1 MNFNI
6 SRKFMIG
13 FSLAVAILVV
23 NTLVAKTALQRQF
36 EAADAVTE
44 SLRVIGDLREIQVDS
59 VNLEIAQRSYILTG
73 DPRHLSR
80 ASDALFSASAAIARL
95 MRPEGGHPSTR
106 RDAAELNALI
116 ARETEKIDQ
125 VHAQHTAKGFQAAM
139 KALSANGAAAVDRI
153 HHLVSELSDAEG
165 RRLDRRTEESR
176 QSADL
181 GRKVFFAA
189 ALFDLALLC
198 FIYFLAQREVSE
210 RRHADKLL
218 RHNATHDS
226 LTALPNRTALA
237 ERLHKRL
244 GQPNRD
250 PLAVLLVDLD
260 RFKNINDTL
269 GHEAG
274 DRLLQNIARRLQGCV
289 RRGDT
294 VARHGGDEFVVVLEG
309 CGDVRNVASVAEK
322 ILAEV
327 AKPLFLGGREFHI
340 TACIGISIHPE
351 DGADMSALLK
361 HAEIAMYR
369 AKEQN
374 ANAYRFYARQMNS
387 HSVERLAM
395 ESGLRHAMQRGEL
408 SLHYQPKVCAR
419 SGRLTGMEAL
429 LRWRHP
435 ELGMIS
441 PDRFIPLAEETGLI
455 IPIGDWVIK
464 TASAQNLAWQRMGL
478 PQLTVAVNLSARQFT
493 RQGFAQDVKRTLE
506 EVGLEARWLEL
517 EITESMV
524 MLDPEQAC
532 ETMRELKAMGLSLAI
547 DDFGSGYSSLAY
559 LKRFPIDSLKIDQA
573 FIRGLPD
580 DADDMAITQTIIGLG
595 HSLRLRIV
603 AEGVENEQQAAY
615 LRAERCDEMQGFLFS
630 EAVPA
635 EEFAKMLVAQ
645 RAKTRDVL
653 RAFTSKKAIA

>member
-1 MNFNI
+1 MNFSI

-13 FSLAVAILVV
+13 FSIAVAILIV
-23 NTLVAKTALQRQF
+23 NSFVAKTALQRQF
-36 EAADAVTE
+36 DAADAVTE

-59 VNLEIAQRSYILTG
+59 ANLEIARRSYVITG
-73 DPRHLSR
+73 EPQHLNR
-80 ASDALFSASAAIARL
+80 VSDALASASVAVARL
-95 MRPEGGHPSTR
+95 MRREADGTLG
-106 RDAAELNALI
+106 DAAELNALI
-116 ARETEKIDQ
+116 AGETEKIDE
-125 VHAQHTAKGFQAAM
+125 VRALHAEKSFRVAM
-139 KALSANGAAAVDRI
+139 KSLSAHGAGAVDRI
-153 HHLVSELSDAEG
+153 HHLVAKLSDAEG
-165 RRLDRRTEESR
+165 WRLDKRTDEAR

-181 GRKVFFAA
+181 GRKLFYAA
-189 ALFDLALLC
+189 ALFDVALLC
-198 FIYFLAQREVSE
+198 FIYFLAHREVSE

-244 GQPNRD
+244 GSREPRD

-274 DRLLQNIARRLQGCV
+274 DRLLQNVARRLQACV
-289 RRGDT
+289 RHGDI
-294 VARHGGDEFVVVLEG
+294 VARHGGDEFVVVVEG

-327 AKPLFLGGREFHI
+327 ANPLFLGGREFHI
-340 TACIGISIHPE
+340 TASLGISIYPE
-351 DGADMSALLK
+351 DGADMSTLLK

-369 AKEQN
+369 AKEHD
-374 ANAYRFYARQMNS
+374 ANAYRFYARQMNP

-408 SLHYQPKVCAR
+408 ILHYQPKIGAR
-419 SGRLTGMEAL
+419 SGRLSGMEAL
-429 LRWRHP
+429 LRWCHP
-435 ELGMIS
+435 ELGLIS

-455 IPIGDWVIK
+455 VPMGDWVIK
-464 TASAQNLAWQRMGL
+464 TACEQNLSWQRAGL
-478 PQLTVAVNLSARQFT
+478 PHLAVAVNLSARQFV
-493 RQGFAQDVKRTLE
+493 RQGFAQEVKRTLE
-506 EVGLEARWLEL
+506 EIGLDPRWLEL

-532 ETMRELKAMGLSLAI
+532 ETMRELKAMGVSLAI

-580 DADDMAITQTIIGLG
+580 DPDDTAITQTIIGLG
-595 HSLRLRIV
+595 HSLRLRVV
-603 AEGVENEQQAAY
+603 AEGVENAQQAAY
-615 LRAERCDEMQGFLFS
+615 LRAERCDELQGFHFNPAL
-630 EAVPA
+630 PA
-635 EEFAKMLVAQ
+635 EEFAKLLAAHKPKG
-645 RAKTRDVL
+645 REVL
-653 RAFTSKKAIA
+653 RAIAGKSA